1 MNTAPVQ
8 VAAKCHQPAS
18 PHFWSA
24 NGCSTPLVGPLR
36 AVPPTWSAPSGLFH
50 PPGRPPQGCS
60 THLVS
65 HSCSNPLV
73 GPLRAVPPPWSAP
86 SGLFHPPGQPKAV
99 PPQGRPKAVPPQ
111 GQPKAVP
118 PQVGQR
124 LFHHL
129 VSQKLFHHL
138 VSQRLFHPP
147 RSATAVPPYLLHR
160 LLHRQPAQVTATP
173 QSSTSQSVLAVTA
186 CMHAPVWLQE

>member
-24 NGCSTPLVGPLR
+24 NGCST
-36 AVPPTWSAPSGLFH
+36 
-50 PPGRPPQGCS
+50 
-60 THLVS
+60 
-65 HSCSNPLV
+65 PLV

-118 PQVGQR
+118 PQGRPTAVPPPRQPKAVPPPGQPTA
-124 LFHHL
+124 
-129 VSQKLFHHL
+129 VPPPWSAP
-138 VSQRLFHPP
+138 SRLFHPP

-160 LLHRQPAQVTATP
+160 LLHRQPAQVAATP

>member
-73 GPLRAVPPPWSAP
+73 GPLRAVPPPWSAKSCSTTRSAKGCSTTRSAKGCSTTGRP
-86 SGLFHPPGQPKAV
+86 TAVPPPRQPKAVPPPGQPKAV
-99 PPQGRPKAVPPQ
+99 PPPP
-111 GQPKAVP
+111 
-118 PQVGQR
+118 
-124 LFHHL
+124 
-129 VSQKLFHHL
+129 VS
-138 VSQRLFHPP
+138 
-147 RSATAVPPYLLHR
+147 YGC
-160 LLHRQPAQVTATP
+160 
-173 QSSTSQSVLAVTA
+173 STISTT
-186 CMHAPVWLQE
+186 

>member
-60 THLVS
+60 TPLVS
-65 HSCSNPLV
+65 QK
-73 GPLRAVPPPWSAP
+73 
-86 SGLFHPPGQPKAV
+86 LFHHKVGQRLFHHKV
-99 PPQGRPKAVPPQ
+99 SQRLFHHK
-111 GQPKAVP
+111 
-118 PQVGQR
+118 VGQR

-160 LLHRQPAQVTATP
+160 LLHRQPAQVAATP